1 MSLIPGEVW
10 SEGIG
15 RPALVVS
22 PGRSLP
28 PRTVLLP
35 GAGPS
40 LQALI
45 VACAPAIRSV
55 ATCDDGAIAG
65 DPASTFRTAVG
76 TLVAPH
82 GNPSSPRAAVISPTA
97 ETDRYPNSNWPGDAL
112 NLGLAQ
118 TYGGDEQ
125 VVPQATDRYRPC
137 DIERFPALQDARTEA
152 PGAHCASVRVCVLTD
167 QAKRP
172 TAPDSAVLCPLHS
185 FRIPHTQRDPHGQ
198 R

>member
-1 MSLIPGEVW
+1 MVGEVL

-45 VACAPAIRSV
+45 VAYAPAIRSV
-55 ATCDDGAIAG
+55 ATCDDGAVAG

-82 GNPSSPRAAVISPTA
+82 GHPPQSPRRRHFTDREDWRIREFQHAWRRSEPWIRTYDRLGRTNWPSS
-97 ETDRYPNSNWPGDAL
+97 
-112 NLGLAQ
+112 
-118 TYGGDEQ
+118 
-125 VVPQATDRYRPC
+125 
-137 DIERFPALQDARTEA
+137 
-152 PGAHCASVRVCVLTD
+152 H
-167 QAKRP
+167 
-172 TAPDSAVLCPLHS
+172 
-185 FRIPHTQRDPHGQ
+185 
-198 R
+198 